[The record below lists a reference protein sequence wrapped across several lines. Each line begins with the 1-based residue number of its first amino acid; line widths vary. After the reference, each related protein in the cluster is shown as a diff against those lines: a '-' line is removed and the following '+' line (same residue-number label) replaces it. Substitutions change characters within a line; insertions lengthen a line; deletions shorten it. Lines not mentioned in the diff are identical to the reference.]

1 MCQLIAKL
9 LKSDLS
15 IVNCHLHS
23 EAADFLGGLRPIRNR
38 NENNEQVRER
48 EGGREGREG
57 GERREGGREREGREG
72 GERREGGRE
81 NDKDD
86 RERRS
91 QRDTVEWCYMYEER
105 VHIVQYIHVH
115 TKVRVE
121 VRLIRLEVRGN
132 ID

>member
-9 LKSDLS
+9 LKSELS
-15 IVNCHLHS
+15 IVNCNLHS

-57 GERREGGREREGREG
+57 GERREGGRE
-72 GERREGGRE
+72 

-86 RERRS
+86 
-91 QRDTVEWCYMYEER
+91 
-105 VHIVQYIHVH
+105 
-115 TKVRVE
+115 
-121 VRLIRLEVRGN
+121 
-132 ID
+132 